1 MPIMIVMELY
11 RRVQGA
17 DGSKVIVNEAAKSE
31 YEEIWNS
38 KTEPERYTIT
48 EDEVSTVIYG
58 KS

>member
-1 MPIMIVMELY
+1 M
-11 RRVQGA
+11 
-17 DGSKVIVNEAAKSE
+17 IVNEAAKSE